1 VSREPPH
8 LHLDSGERRRLHA
21 TVHGRVRGTGFRA
34 YCVRHAR
41 LLGLSG
47 EVRYAGGAGV
57 EVVAEGDAAALDAF
71 VDSLRRGNRISEVRD
86 VDLEWSAPRGD
97 ATGFVVGD

>member
-1 VSREPPH
+1 
-8 LHLDSGERRRLHA
+8 
-21 TVHGRVRGTGFRA
+21 VHGRARGTGFRA

-47 EVRYAGGAGV
+47 EVRSSGGAGV
-57 EVVAEGDAAALDAF
+57 EVVAEGDAAALGAV
-71 VDSLRRGNRISEVRD
+71 VDSLRRGNRISEVRG
-86 VDLEWSAPRGD
+86 VDLEWSAPRGN

>member
-1 VSREPPH
+1 
-8 LHLDSGERRRLHA
+8 
-21 TVHGRVRGTGFRA
+21 
-34 YCVRHAR
+34 
-41 LLGLSG
+41 
-47 EVRYAGGAGV
+47 VRYAGGAGV
-57 EVVAEGDAAALDAF
+57 EVVAAGDAAALGAV

>member
-1 VSREPPH
+1 MP
-8 LHLDSGERRRLHA
+8 
-21 TVHGRVRGTGFRA
+21 
-34 YCVRHAR
+34 
-41 LLGLSG
+41 
-47 EVRYAGGAGV
+47 GGAGV

-71 VDSLRRGNRISEVRD
+71 VDGLLRRNRISEVRD